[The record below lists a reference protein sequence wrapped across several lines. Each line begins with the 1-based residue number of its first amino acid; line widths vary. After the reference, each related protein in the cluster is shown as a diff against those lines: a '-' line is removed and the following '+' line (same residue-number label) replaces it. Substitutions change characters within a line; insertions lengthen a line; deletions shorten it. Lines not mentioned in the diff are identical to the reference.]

1 MKKKIYILD
10 TTTLI
15 VYFHHSGTIE
25 YMELVSFWY
34 SPNKMY
40 ILTSIRNYM
49 AMISPSYALCVYYLI
64 LLVVHRTGDSFTSI
78 CRFVP
83 HHTITQV
90 LFDGLHLLEFI
101 AWLPF
106 QPLGVRKI
114 SIRIIYNELHISVY
128 AWAFAMHNRTN
139 VYVWNDALKHK
150 SSMQWF
156 SDRCKILEW
165 CTVLP
170 QLPFVFGVWG
180 LQQ

>member
-1 MKKKIYILD
+1 MFFEKWADTKKKIY
-10 TTTLI
+10 LI
-15 VYFHHSGTIE
+15 QQHWSCISTIAE
-25 YMELVSFWY
+25 HGIHGISFVVFWY
-34 SPNKMY
+34 SSNKMY
-40 ILTSIRNYM
+40 TLTAIRNSM
-49 AMISPSYALCVYYLI
+49 AMSSPSYTLCVYYLI

-139 VYVWNDALKHK
+139 VFVWNDALKHK
-150 SSMQWF
+150 SS
-156 SDRCKILEW
+156 
-165 CTVLP
+165 
-170 QLPFVFGVWG
+170 
-180 LQQ
+180 LQSVSRPM